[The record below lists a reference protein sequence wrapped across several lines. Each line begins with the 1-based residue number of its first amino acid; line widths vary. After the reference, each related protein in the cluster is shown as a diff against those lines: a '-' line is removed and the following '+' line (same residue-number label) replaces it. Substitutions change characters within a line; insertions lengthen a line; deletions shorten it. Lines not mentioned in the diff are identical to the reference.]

1 MRALVVWTDGDGE
14 TTLRPI
20 ECSGVELQKLL
31 KFHGKYI
38 SHTDNSDALDDEMLA
53 FFYHEDPYGSWNHEK
68 FPAVEG
74 PLQFQK
80 FDLVVLTGEL

>member
-20 ECSGVELQKLL
+20 ECSAAELQKLF

-38 SHTDNSDALDDEMLA
+38 SHVDNSDALDDEMLA
-53 FFYHEDPYGSWNHEK
+53 FFYADHHEK
-68 FPAVEG
+68 FPAVDG